1 MKQILIFLTIITLT
15 SCQYLPKFSTPK
27 SSDTTPEI
35 ETCPSTPNL
44 ILKSQDVETISF
56 DEGKTQISGI
66 AKKNQA
72 IGYSFLA
79 KKDQKLEIKTNDDI
93 CWWIYAPNNKLF
105 TGKEIATD
113 GKYIVQIST
122 LKGSKTFSID
132 LELTT
137 NIVNT
142 PPPQPAILMLGTW
155 EGYYNVNNATSQLF
169 ITHQSGN
176 NFSGKIHT
184 IASRGGTVI
193 VNIEGEINPNSKEIV
208 IRETDLV
215 QTPNNNWILGVN
227 NGTITSDFQTIS
239 GNGSDGTYK
248 YSWSFT
254 RH

>member
-15 SCQYLPKFSTPK
+15 SCQYLPAKQPSP
-27 SSDTTPEI
+27 TPEI

-44 ILKSQDVETISF
+44 ILKSANVETISL
-56 DEGKTQISGI
+56 DQGKAKLSGI

-72 IGYSFLA
+72 IRYSFEA
-79 KKDQKLEIKTNDDI
+79 KTGQELTYETEDDI
-93 CWWIYAPNNKLF
+93 CIWFYAPDNKLL
-105 TGKEIATD
+105 TGKQIATD
-113 GKYIVQIST
+113 GKYIIQIST

-132 LELTT
+132 LALTT

-155 EGYYNVNNATSQLF
+155 EGYYNINSATSKLF
-169 ITHQSGN
+169 VTNQSGN

-193 VNIEGEINPNSKEIV
+193 VNIEGEINPNTKEIM
-208 IRETDLV
+208 IRETDIV

-239 GNGSDGTYK
+239 GDGSDGTYK

-254 RH
+254 KR